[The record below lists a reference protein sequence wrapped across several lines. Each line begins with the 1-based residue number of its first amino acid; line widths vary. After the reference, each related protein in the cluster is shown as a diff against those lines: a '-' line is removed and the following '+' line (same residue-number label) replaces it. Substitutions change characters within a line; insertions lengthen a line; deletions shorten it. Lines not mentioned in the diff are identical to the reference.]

1 MSNAL
6 HCLIFTCFLFSGY
19 YLYRGMGGS
28 GKACQ
33 GNRMFNPKSQIWV
46 LYLIV
51 GGIVLALYASDP
63 SWKATAEVLRNS
75 VVLTWLVSLI
85 NILLLG
91 NGLGRL
97 LGIRP
102 RQLQGLLGI
111 AFSPF
116 LHRDLG
122 HLVANTVPFLVLGWL
137 VLLQDGIGSNRDF
150 YAITMT
156 ILLVGGLG
164 TWIFGRDAIHLGAS
178 GLVFGYIG
186 FLLAGAYIGPT
197 LLTLGFSLLVFWMYG
212 NQLWAMLP
220 SSRENA
226 VSWEGHLFGFVG
238 GIIAGVN
245 PDFLAALSDRLSNLP
260 LY

>member
-1 MSNAL
+1 
-6 HCLIFTCFLFSGY
+6 
-19 YLYRGMGGS
+19 
-28 GKACQ
+28 
-33 GNRMFNPKSQIWV
+33 MFNPKSQILV
-46 LYLIV
+46 LYLIL
-51 GGIVLALYASDP
+51 GGIVLALYTSDP
-63 SWKATAEVLRNS
+63 SWKATAEVLRDS
-75 VVLTWLVSLI
+75 VILTWLVSLI

-102 RQLQGLLGI
+102 RQFQGLLGI
-111 AFSPF
+111 VFSPF

-122 HLVANTVPFLVLGWL
+122 HLIANTVPFLVLGWL
-137 VLLQDGIGSNRDF
+137 VLLQDGIGSNSDF

-164 TWIFGRDAIHLGAS
+164 NWIFGRDAVHLGAS

-197 LLTLGFSLLVFWMYG
+197 VLTLGFALLVFWMYG
-212 NQLWAMLP
+212 NQLWGMLP

-238 GIIAGVN
+238 GIVAGVN
-245 PDFLAALSDRLSNLP
+245 PDFLATLSNQLGK
-260 LY
+260 LLLS

>member
-1 MSNAL
+1 
-6 HCLIFTCFLFSGY
+6 
-19 YLYRGMGGS
+19 
-28 GKACQ
+28 
-33 GNRMFNPKSQIWV
+33 MFNNKSQVWV
-46 LYLIV
+46 LYLIL
-51 GGIVLALYASDP
+51 GGILLVLYTSAP
-63 SWKATAEVLRNS
+63 SWKATAEVLRDS
-75 VVLTWLVSLI
+75 VILTWLVSLM
-85 NILLLG
+85 NILLFG

-116 LHRDLG
+116 LHRDFG
-122 HLVANTVPFLVLGWL
+122 HLIANTVPFLVLGWL
-137 VLLQDGIGSNRDF
+137 VLLQEGIGDGTGGNSDF

-164 TWIFGRDAIHLGAS
+164 TWIFGRDAVHMGAS

-197 LLTLGFSLLVFWMYG
+197 VLTLGFALLVFWLYG
-212 NQLWAMLP
+212 NQLWGMLP
-220 SSRENA
+220 SSSEKA

-238 GIIAGVN
+238 GIVAGMY
-245 PDFLAALSDRLSNLP
+245 PDFLARLSDRLSTL
-260 LY
+260 LLSI